1 MREYVKSW
9 ITEWDLKR
17 LALGDAVDI
26 EVRPLKQG
34 YREDKELE
42 SSTEEEAKFSAP
54 ETRSAENGR
63 PPMGPNG
70 THPGENGDSVKK
82 ALAAAAQ

>member
-42 SSTEEEAKFSAP
+42 SSTEEEAKSSTP
-54 ETRSAENGR
+54 ETRSAENGQ
-63 PPMGPNG
+63 PPMAPNG
-70 THPGENGDSVKK
+70 THPGENEDDVRKT
-82 ALAAAAQ
+82 LAAVAQ